1 MRRLRLVVPWP
12 NGLHMRPAM
21 RLVQLAQKFRSQI
34 SLRNGSHVADAR
46 SILSILLLC
55 AALNSPL
62 DVVVTG
68 ADEDQAAV
76 ALQEL
81 FSQATCA
88 GTVAGTRD
96 PWFDEPQPYDLA
108 ANDPETYDLTPGDLD
123 DRELPESALDDED
136 S

>member
-1 MRRLRLVVPWP
+1 MVVPWP

-34 SLRNGSHVADAR
+34 SLRNGSRVADAR

-81 FSQATCA
+81 FSQSACVGSVPGTCDLPLD
-88 GTVAGTRD
+88 D
-96 PWFDEPQPYDLA
+96 PV
-108 ANDPETYDLTPGDLD
+108 TYDSVP
-123 DRELPESALDDED
+123 DDED
-136 S
+136 A